1 MMTRTRMTMTMLI
14 THPKTTIMTA
24 KLTPSSDPP
33 KGSSRKLTGRM
44 THK

>member
-1 MMTRTRMTMTMLI
+1 MMTRMMMTMTI
-14 THPKTTIMTA
+14 HTTHPRTTAMTA

-33 KGSSRKLTGRM
+33 KGSSRKLTGRE